1 MHRSPYARRRS
12 PSTTACRWTS
22 PPATASRSRL
32 TTSWS
37 EPRTARKA
45 CAPSTRSASHA
56 FRASSLIPP
65 FRADHIGSLLRP
77 KRLRDAFRKLSGAEL
92 RGVQDE
98 CIREVVRLQHDCGL
112 EVVTD
117 GEFRRISYW
126 EKFVRLT
133 AGLEVRDAVFT
144 FHDAA
149 GHESKFTAPYVSGRV
164 ERREPITLDEFQFMQ
179 QKITMP
185 APSTMHFYRF
195 TDCGSAYRDAG
206 EFFAELGKV
215 YQQEMA
221 DLAKKG
227 CRYVQLDEVAVA
239 ILCDPAARAKVR
251 AGGEDPDRLVELYI
265 EAINQAVKNRPAAMS
280 VGVHVCRG
288 NYKGM
293 YLSEGGYD
301 SVAEK
306 FFSRTDVDHFLLEFD
321 TPRAGGFAPLRF
333 VPKGKGVVL
342 GMVSSKTPQL
352 EQMESLKRRA
362 EEAGK
367 YVDPANL
374 AISPQCGFASTMG
387 GNPVTEADERAK
399 LKLCVDAARA
409 IWG

>member
-1 MHRSPYARRRS
+1 MVPY
-12 PSTTACRWTS
+12 
-22 PPATASRSRL
+22 
-32 TTSWS
+32 
-37 EPRTARKA
+37 
-45 CAPSTRSASHA
+45 
-56 FRASSLIPP
+56 
-65 FRADHIGSLLRP
+65 RADHIGSLLRP
-77 KRLRDAFRKLSGAEL
+77 KKLREAFRSLSGEAL
-92 RGVQDE
+92 RAVQDE
-98 CIREVVRLQHDCGL
+98 CIREVVGLQKDCGL

-117 GEFRRISYW
+117 GEFRRASYW

-133 AGLEVRDAVFT
+133 RGLEVRDAVFT
-144 FHDAA
+144 FHDAE

-164 ERREPITLDEFQFMQ
+164 ARAEPITLDELAFED

-195 TDCGSAYRDAG
+195 TDWSSVYKDPS
-206 EFFAELGKV
+206 EFFADLGKV
-215 YQQEMA
+215 YQAEMA

-239 ILCDPAARAKVR
+239 ILCDPAARAKVK
-251 AGGEDPDRLVELYI
+251 AAGEDPDRLVDLYI
-265 EAINQAVKNRPAAMS
+265 DAINQAVKNRPAGMTI
-280 VGVHVCRG
+280 GVHVCRG

-306 FFSRTDVDHFLLEFD
+306 FFGRTDVNHFLLEFD

-333 VPKGKGVVL
+333 VPKSKGVVL
-342 GMVSSKTPQL
+342 GLVSSKTPEL
-352 EQMESLKRRA
+352 EKLDSLKHRTDEATRYIDA
-362 EEAGK
+362 ER
-367 YVDPANL
+367 L

-409 IWG
+409 IWR

>member
-1 MHRSPYARRRS
+1 V
-12 PSTTACRWTS
+12 
-22 PPATASRSRL
+22 
-32 TTSWS
+32 
-37 EPRTARKA
+37 
-45 CAPSTRSASHA
+45 
-56 FRASSLIPP
+56 
-65 FRADHIGSLLRP
+65 
-77 KRLRDAFRKLSGAEL
+77 EL
-92 RGVQDE
+92 QK
-98 CIREVVRLQHDCGL
+98 DCGL
-112 EVVTD
+112 EVLTD

-133 AGLEVRDAVFT
+133 RGLEVRDAVFT
-144 FHDAA
+144 FHDAE
-149 GHESKFTAPYVSGRV
+149 GHESKFTAPYVSGKVARA
-164 ERREPITLDEFQFMQ
+164 EPITLDELGFEH

-195 TDCGSAYRDAG
+195 TDWSNAYHDAV
-206 EFFAELGKV
+206 EFFADLGKV
-215 YQQEMA
+215 YQQEIA

-251 AGGEDPDRLVELYI
+251 AAGEDPDRLVDLYI
-265 EAINQAVKNRPAAMS
+265 EAINQAVKNRPAGMT

-306 FFSRTDVDHFLLEFD
+306 FFGRADVDHFLLEFD
-321 TPRAGGFAPLRF
+321 TPRAGSFAPLRF

-342 GMVSSKTPQL
+342 GLVSSKTPQL
-352 EQMESLKRRA
+352 ERMGILMKRA
-362 EEAGK
+362 EEATH
-367 YVDPANL
+367 YVDSQRL
-374 AISPQCGFASTMG
+374 AISPQCGFASTIG
-387 GNPVTEADERAK
+387 GNPLTEADQRAK
-399 LKLCVDAARA
+399 LRLCVDAARA

>member
-1 MHRSPYARRRS
+1 M
-12 PSTTACRWTS
+12 
-22 PPATASRSRL
+22 
-32 TTSWS
+32 
-37 EPRTARKA
+37 
-45 CAPSTRSASHA
+45 
-56 FRASSLIPP
+56 IPP
-65 FRADHIGSLLRP
+65 YRADHIGSLLRP
-77 KRLRDAFRKLSGAEL
+77 KKLRDAFRNLSGAEL
-92 RGVQDE
+92 RAVQDD
-98 CIREVVRLQHDCGL
+98 CIREVVKLQKDCGL

-133 AGLEVRDAVFT
+133 KGLEVRDAVFT

-149 GHESKFTAPYVSGRV
+149 GHESKFTAPYVSGKVSRT
-164 ERREPITLDEFQFMQ
+164 EPITLDEFQFQ
-179 QKITMP
+179 NQKVTMP

-195 TDCGSAYRDAG
+195 TDWGSAYRDAA
-206 EFFAELGKV
+206 EFFSELGKV

-239 ILCDPAARAKVR
+239 ILCDPAAREKVK
-251 AGGEDPDRLVELYI
+251 AGGEDPDRLVALYI
-265 EAINQAVKNRPAAMS
+265 DAINHAVKNRPAGMT

-306 FFSRTDVDHFLLEFD
+306 FFSRTHVDHFLLEFD

-342 GMVSSKTPQL
+342 GLVSSKTPQL
-352 EQMESLKRRA
+352 ESLDVLKRRTDEAARFLDA
-362 EEAGK
+362 ER
-367 YVDPANL
+367 L

-387 GNPVTEADERAK
+387 GNPLTEADERAK

-409 IWG
+409 IWQ

>member
-1 MHRSPYARRRS
+1 
-12 PSTTACRWTS
+12 
-22 PPATASRSRL
+22 
-32 TTSWS
+32 
-37 EPRTARKA
+37 
-45 CAPSTRSASHA
+45 
-56 FRASSLIPP
+56 LIPP

-77 KRLRDAFRKLSGAEL
+77 KKLRDAFRNLSGAEL
-92 RGVQDE
+92 RAVQDE
-98 CIREVVRLQHDCGL
+98 CIREVVRLQQDCGL

-164 ERREPITLDEFQFMQ
+164 ERREPITLDEFQFNN

-195 TDCGSAYRDAG
+195 TDWGSAYRDAG

-215 YQQEMA
+215 YQQEIA

-239 ILCDPAARAKVR
+239 ILCDPAAREKVK

-265 EAINQAVKNRPAAMS
+265 EAINQAVKNRPAGMTI
-280 VGVHVCRG
+280 GVHVCRG

-342 GMVSSKTPQL
+342 GLVSSKTPQL
-352 EQMESLKRRA
+352 ESIDVLKRRTDEAARFLDA
-362 EEAGK
+362 ER
-367 YVDPANL
+367 L
-374 AISPQCGFASTMG
+374 AISPQCGFASTIG
-387 GNPVTEADERAK
+387 GNPLTESDERAK
-399 LKLCVDAARA
+399 LKLCVDASQA